1 MLPREWYHTVSNS
14 SRRVKTERSC
24 LPFDILNYL
33 KQKETNNVWGKV
45 QSIMGNV
52 GVFCHRLCVSKTWKI
67 PKYRRYGINIFMYG
81 LYYRYY
87 ASLLVILKVH
97 PIPKKKS
104 RNIVLQDWL
113 EFPQMISFEFDLKL
127 RQIYYSFDT
136 QSGSLHKEL
145 IITNIYPFAYVLAL
159 SLEI

>member
-97 PIPKKKS
+97 QIPK
-104 RNIVLQDWL
+104 RNQEILYYKIDW
-113 EFPQMISFEFDLKL
+113 SFHQYDFFRIWFKTKANLL
-127 RQIYYSFDT
+127 FIWYSVW
-136 QSGSLHKEL
+136 K
-145 IITNIYPFAYVLAL
+145 FA
-159 SLEI
+159 

>member
-1 MLPREWYHTVSNS
+1 
-14 SRRVKTERSC
+14 
-24 LPFDILNYL
+24 
-33 KQKETNNVWGKV
+33 
-45 QSIMGNV
+45 
-52 GVFCHRLCVSKTWKI
+52 
-67 PKYRRYGINIFMYG
+67 MYG

-97 PIPKKKS
+97 QIPKKKS

-145 IITNIYPFAYVLAL
+145 IITNIYPFAYVLPL